1 MKNGKL
7 IVSLIG
13 LFFIATAILFA
24 QENNMQNKNGSSG
37 GQEFPAKAAERI
49 EVFVFHSTSRCI
61 SCITVGKWTEETINK
76 NFQTE
81 ISEGRIEFREIN
93 IDLPENKEIVRKF
106 KATGSSLFIN
116 AIRDGKDNIEENTK
130 VWRLLQD
137 EAAFKAHVKVKLDN
151 LLGK

>member
-13 LFFIATAILFA
+13 LSFIAAAILFA
-24 QENNMQNKNGSSG
+24 QGNNTQNKNESSG
-37 GQEFPAKAAERI
+37 GQESPAKAAEHI
-49 EVFVFHSTSRCI
+49 EVFAFHSTSRCI
-61 SCITVGKWTEETINK
+61 SCITVGRWTEETINK